1 VGSNSAFRVVFL
13 CTGNRFRSPLATAT
27 LLKAT
32 EGLPVE
38 AESFGTV
45 DVGPLG
51 PLPEAARTASRL
63 GLDLSGHRARG
74 LPPGAGE
81 RADLVVGFE
90 RMHVAAAVVNGGAAS
105 DRTFTLPELVHFLG
119 QFSVDVEDAID
130 HARYVVAA
138 AAARRSHG
146 AFLAE
151 LADPL
156 GRSRRAQRQIGDDVV
171 EQTERL
177 ALALFRGS
185 TPPASAWA

>member
-1 VGSNSAFRVVFL
+1 MSSNSAFRIAFV
-13 CTGNRFRSPLATAT
+13 CTGNRFRSPLATAV
-27 LLKAT
+27 LRKAT

-74 LPPGAGE
+74 LPAGAVE

-90 RMHVAAAVVNGGAAS
+90 RMHVAAAVMNGGAARN
-105 DRTFTLPELVHFLG
+105 RTFTLPELVHLLE
-119 QFSVDVEDAID
+119 QVSVDVEDAVD
-130 HARYVVAA
+130 HARRVVAA
-138 AAARRSHG
+138 AAAQRSDE

-156 GRSRRAQRQIGDDVV
+156 GRSRRAQRQIGDNVV

-177 ALALFRGS
+177 AAALFGGS
-185 TPPASAWA
+185 TPPASGQA